1 MFGGKVITY
10 ELFDVH
16 DNSYK
21 CHFLLFYSLRYEV
34 VLEEMSI
41 VYIRTHIPHFL
52 LLPSESDLRLAC
64 CSRQQMVRYLPSEEF
79 AESPQSRNLFFVA
92 PFGQNALAFLL
103 NLLG

>member
-1 MFGGKVITY
+1 MLTY
-10 ELFDVH
+10 ELLDMH
-16 DNSYK
+16 NDAYE
-21 CHFLLFYSLRYEV
+21 CHFLLLHSLRYEV

-41 VYIRTHIPHFL
+41 VYIRTHISHFL
-52 LLPSESDLRLAC
+52 LLPSEPDLRLAC

-79 AESPQSRNLFFVA
+79 TESPQSRDLFFVA